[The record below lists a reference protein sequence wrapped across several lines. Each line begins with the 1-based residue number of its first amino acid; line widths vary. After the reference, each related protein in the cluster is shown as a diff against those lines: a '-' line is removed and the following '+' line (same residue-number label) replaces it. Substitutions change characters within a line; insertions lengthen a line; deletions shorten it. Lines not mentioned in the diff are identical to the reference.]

1 MSPVG
6 PVDTLL
12 AGLIDYA
19 GLFPPA
25 ALPMRDAVARYAE
38 HRRGANRAMLGRF
51 VLPAARLTEFT
62 TEVDRLPFGAPTPA
76 DPWGLAVLANVT
88 DAPMLRVFAGTY
100 GSCLTADVVETKAD
114 DVATIE
120 AIAAAF
126 GSASGSVSG
135 SASADASTPM
145 ATVYVELPLQAD
157 LPLLVAALAR
167 LGLRAKVRTGG
178 LTPDA
183 IPAPADLLRLLTCC
197 VRAGVPFKA
206 TAGLHH
212 PLRGEYPLTGDAD
225 GPRATMYGFLN
236 IFLTAAFLHEG
247 VDASAV
253 APLLEER
260 DPAAIA
266 VDGTSLRWRHLAL
279 AAPALAAFRAA
290 SGASFGSCSFDE
302 PVHDLA
308 ALHFR

>member
-1 MSPVG
+1 MSPAG

-38 HRRGANRAMLGRF
+38 HRRGADRAMLGRF
-51 VLPAARLTEFT
+51 VVPAARLAEFT

-76 DPWGLAVLANVT
+76 DPWSLAVLATAT
-88 DAPMLRVFAGTY
+88 DAPMLRAFGATY
-100 GSCLTADVVETKAD
+100 GGCLTADVVEAKAD
-114 DVATIE
+114 DVAMIE
-120 AIAAAF
+120 AIAVAF
-126 GSASGSVSG
+126 GSASG
-135 SASADASTPM
+135 SASADASAPM

-157 LPLLVAALAR
+157 LPLLVAALGR

-183 IPAPADLLRLLTCC
+183 IPAPADLLRFLTCC

-236 IFLTAAFLHEG
+236 IFMTAAFLHAGIE
-247 VDASAV
+247 ASAV

-260 DPAAIA
+260 DAAAIA

-279 AAPALAAFRAA
+279 TAPALAAFRAA

-308 ALHFR
+308 ALHLR

>member
-1 MSPVG
+1 VSPAG

-38 HRRGANRAMLGRF
+38 HRRGADRAMLGRF
-51 VLPAARLTEFT
+51 VVPAARLAEFT

-76 DPWGLAVLANVT
+76 DPWSLAVLATAT
-88 DAPMLRVFAGTY
+88 DAPMLRAFGATY
-100 GSCLTADVVETKAD
+100 GGCLTADVVEAKAD
-114 DVATIE
+114 DVAMIE
-120 AIAAAF
+120 AIAVAF
-126 GSASGSVSG
+126 GSASG
-135 SASADASTPM
+135 SASADASAPI

-157 LPLLVAALAR
+157 LPLLVAALGR

-183 IPAPADLLRLLTCC
+183 IPAPADLLRFLTCC

-236 IFLTAAFLHEG
+236 IFMTAAFLHAGIE
-247 VDASAV
+247 ASAV

-260 DPAAIA
+260 DAAAIA

-279 AAPALAAFRAA
+279 TAPALAAFRAA

-308 ALHFR
+308 ALHLR

>member
-1 MSPVG
+1 VG

-25 ALPMRDAVARYAE
+25 ALSMRDAVARYAE
-38 HRRGANRAMLGRF
+38 HRRGADRAMLGRF
-51 VLPAARLTEFT
+51 VVPAARLAEFT

-76 DPWGLAVLANVT
+76 DPWSLAVLATAT
-88 DAPMLRVFAGTY
+88 DAPVLRAFGATY
-100 GSCLTADVVETKAD
+100 GGCLTADVVEAKAD
-114 DVATIE
+114 DVAMIE
-120 AIAAAF
+120 AIAVAF
-126 GSASGSVSG
+126 GSASG
-135 SASADASTPM
+135 SASADASAPM

-157 LPLLVAALAR
+157 LPLLVAALGR

-183 IPAPADLLRLLTCC
+183 IPAPADLLRFLTCC

-236 IFLTAAFLHEG
+236 IFMTAAFLHAGIE
-247 VDASAV
+247 ASAV

-260 DPAAIA
+260 DAAAIA

-279 AAPALAAFRAA
+279 TAPALAAFRAA

-308 ALHFR
+308 ALHLR

>member
-1 MSPVG
+1 MSPAG

-38 HRRGANRAMLGRF
+38 HRRGADRAMLGRF
-51 VLPAARLTEFT
+51 VVPAARLAEFT

-76 DPWGLAVLANVT
+76 DPWSLAVLATAT
-88 DAPMLRVFAGTY
+88 DAPMLRAFGATY
-100 GSCLTADVVETKAD
+100 GGCLTADVVEAKAD
-114 DVATIE
+114 DVAMIE
-120 AIAAAF
+120 AIAVAF
-126 GSASGSVSG
+126 GSASG
-135 SASADASTPM
+135 SASADASAPM

-157 LPLLVAALAR
+157 LPLLVAALGR

-183 IPAPADLLRLLTCC
+183 IPASADLLRFLTCC

-236 IFLTAAFLHEG
+236 IFLTAAFLHAGIE
-247 VDASAV
+247 ASAV

-260 DPAAIA
+260 DAAAIA

-279 AAPALAAFRAA
+279 ATPALAAFRAA

>member
-38 HRRGANRAMLGRF
+38 HRRGADRAMLGRF
-51 VLPAARLTEFT
+51 VVPAARLAEFT

-76 DPWGLAVLANVT
+76 DPWSLAVLATAT
-88 DAPMLRVFAGTY
+88 DAPMLRAFGATY
-100 GSCLTADVVETKAD
+100 GGCLTADVVEAKAD
-114 DVATIE
+114 DVAMIE
-120 AIAAAF
+120 AIAVAF
-126 GSASGSVSG
+126 GSASG
-135 SASADASTPM
+135 SASADASAPM

-178 LTPDA
+178 LTSDA
-183 IPAPADLLRLLTCC
+183 IPVPADLLRFLTCC

-236 IFLTAAFLHEG
+236 IFMTAAFLHAGIE
-247 VDASAV
+247 ASAV

-260 DPAAIA
+260 DAAAIA

-279 AAPALAAFRAA
+279 TAPALAAFRAA

-308 ALHFR
+308 ALHLR

>member
-1 MSPVG
+1 MSPAG

-25 ALPMRDAVARYAE
+25 ALPMRDAVSRYAE
-38 HRRGANRAMLGRF
+38 HRRGADRAMLGRF
-51 VLPAARLTEFT
+51 VVPAARLAEFT
-62 TEVDRLPFGAPTPA
+62 TEVDRLPFGAPTPV
-76 DPWGLAVLANVT
+76 DPWSLAVLATAT
-88 DAPMLRVFAGTY
+88 DAPMLRAFGATY
-100 GSCLTADVVETKAD
+100 GGCLTADVVEAKAD
-114 DVATIE
+114 DVAMIE
-120 AIAAAF
+120 AIAVAF
-126 GSASGSVSG
+126 GSATG
-135 SASADASTPM
+135 SASADASAPI

-157 LPLLVAALAR
+157 LPLLVAALGR

-183 IPAPADLLRLLTCC
+183 IPAPADLLRFLTCC

-260 DPAAIA
+260 DPAAITVDGTTSWEVRA
-266 VDGTSLRWRHLAL
+266 VDGALKTS
-279 AAPALAAFRAA
+279 
-290 SGASFGSCSFDE
+290 S
-302 PVHDLA
+302 
-308 ALHFR
+308 

>member
-1 MSPVG
+1 VSPAG

-25 ALPMRDAVARYAE
+25 ALPMRDAVARYAA
-38 HRRGANRAMLGRF
+38 HRRGADRAMLGRF
-51 VLPAARLTEFT
+51 VVPAARLAEFT

-76 DPWGLAVLANVT
+76 DPWGVAVLAHVT
-88 DAPMLRVFAGTY
+88 DAPMLRAFVATY
-100 GSCLTADVVETKAD
+100 GSCLTADVVEAKAD

-126 GSASGSVSG
+126 GSASGS
-135 SASADASTPM
+135 ASADVSTPVAM
-145 ATVYVELPLQAD
+145 VFVELPLQAD
-157 LPLLVAALAR
+157 LPPLVAALAR

-183 IPAPADLLRLLTCC
+183 IPAPADLLRFLTCC

-236 IFLTAAFLHEG
+236 IFLTAAFLHAG
-247 VDASAV
+247 VEASAV

-260 DPAAIA
+260 DAAA
-266 VDGTSLRWRHLAL
+266 LVDDGTSLRWRHLAL
-279 AAPALAAFRAA
+279 ATPALAAFRAT
-290 SGASFGSCSFDE
+290 SGVSFGSCSFDE